1 MNAVITALFT
11 AILEALV
18 RMYQFSREAV
28 DATSYPARMRTVGAR
43 VRTWVQQSR
52 ADSGVKPDP
61 NRPRLPDKDLPSG
74 GG

>member
-1 MNAVITALFT
+1 MNAVITALLT
-11 AILEALV
+11 AILESLV
-18 RMYQFSREAV
+18 SIYQFSRSAV
-28 DATSYPARMRTVGAR
+28 DATSYPARMRAVGAR

-52 ADSGVKPDP
+52 ADSGIKPDP